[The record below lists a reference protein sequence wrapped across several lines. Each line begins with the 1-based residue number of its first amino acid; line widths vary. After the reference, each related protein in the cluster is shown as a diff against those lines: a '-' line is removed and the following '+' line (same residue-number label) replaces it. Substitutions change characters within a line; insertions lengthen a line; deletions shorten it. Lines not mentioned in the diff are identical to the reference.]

1 MTTDAT
7 GPIGPDTPGPER
19 PDARLGA
26 GDLDRLRHA
35 IRLAGEARDR
45 GDHPFGAIVVAP
57 DGVIVEGRNSVVT
70 GSDPTGH
77 AETNVVRLAAAVL
90 GAERL
95 AASTLFT
102 STEPCAMCAGAIY
115 WSGIGRV
122 VYALAEHAL
131 RDLVAEQEGVP
142 TLDLPCR
149 EVFARGGRPVEVVG
163 PADLPE
169 AASVHAGFWD

>member
-1 MTTDAT
+1 MTTDAPGST
-7 GPIGPDTPGPER
+7 GHDEQPARRD
-19 PDARLGA
+19 DAGVDD

-35 IRLAGEARDR
+35 IRLAAEARDR

-57 DGVIVEGRNSVVT
+57 DGEVVEGRNSVVT

-77 AETNVVRLAAAVL
+77 AETNVVRRAAAAL
-90 GAERL
+90 GPERL

-115 WSGIGRV
+115 WSGIRRV
-122 VYALAEHAL
+122 VYALSERAL
-131 RDLVAEQEGVP
+131 RDIVAEQEGVP
-142 TLDLPCR
+142 TLDLPSR
-149 EVFARGGRPVEVVG
+149 EVFARGGRPVAVVG

-169 AASVHAGFWD
+169 AAAVHEGFWG